1 MIDYINFNRH
11 STIGV
16 FIQMQNL
23 QQLVGETLLGH
34 NKELQLN
41 LAQTVQEIIYKIFKV
56 KFKFCFIIMVAILK
70 NIILSK
76 YDNLPYL
83 SQNIFFNN
91 KIIKKL

>member
-23 QQLVGETLLGH
+23 QQVVGETLLGH

-41 LAQTVQEIIYKIFKV
+41 LTQTVQEII
-56 KFKFCFIIMVAILK
+56 IL
-70 NIILSK
+70 LA
-76 YDNLPYL
+76 
-83 SQNIFFNN
+83 
-91 KIIKKL
+91 KLFGVSDFSPE

>member
-23 QQLVGETLLGH
+23 QQVVGETLLGH

-41 LAQTVQEIIYKIFKV
+41 LTQTVQEII
-56 KFKFCFIIMVAILK
+56 IL
-70 NIILSK
+70 LA
-76 YDNLPYL
+76 
-83 SQNIFFNN
+83 
-91 KIIKKL
+91 KLFGVGDFSPE

>member
-1 MIDYINFNRH
+1 MMNLYIIINSYIHFQ
-11 STIGV
+11 TKIGEEV
-16 FIQMQNL
+16 QNL
-23 QQLVGETLLGH
+23 QQVVGEY

-56 KFKFCFIIMVAILK
+56 KFKFCFILMVAILK